1 MTRLTQQQAASGKR
15 ILLVDDQEDYRIA
28 THSLLIRQGHE
39 VVTASGGAEALSILR
54 QQHIDLVLLDYF
66 MPGGLTGEQ
75 IVEEIRKFNDHIQ
88 IILQTGYSG
97 EYPPREMMRR
107 LDIQGYHDKT
117 DGPEKL
123 LLWVDVGL
131 KAAYMVQMLY
141 RSRQGLKYILDV
153 TPELHK
159 VQTLDHLLQGILLQ
173 ITGLLGTVNSF
184 LAIVPTPAEISS
196 NKENTTIPNAFLA
209 ILEDELDLHIQVAT
223 GKFRNQTVPESC
235 LDASR
240 LEVIYQTLN
249 QMEIHFADDYTIL
262 PLAVGETILGII
274 FLEQCIQNK
283 PDIEMLQIF
292 ANQAAVAIQNTR
304 LYAIATNDK
313 VTGVYVRNFFELCF
327 LRELHA
333 CFRQR
338 QPVSLIMVDLDGL
351 KQINDT
357 AGHIAGDM
365 ALAIM
370 GKVLRNAIRTT
381 DLAGRYGGDEFLI
394 LLPNT
399 PLEKI
404 NIVIQRINEGLNGQ
418 TVEGSLGSIPI
429 KCSFGACGI
438 AAPHFEADNM
448 PGPISNSYFQ
458 EMAQLL
464 IAGADQ
470 TLYQSKQNGG
480 SRIFIENSV
489 QWLDFHEA

>member
-15 ILLVDDQEDYRIA
+15 ILLVDDQEDYRVA

-39 VVTASGGAEALSILR
+39 VVTASSGAEALSILR

-75 IVEEIRKFNDHIQ
+75 VVEEIRKFNDHIQ

-184 LAIVPTPAEISS
+184 LAVVPTPVEISP
-196 NKENTTIPNAFLA
+196 NKDNAAIPNAFLA
-209 ILEDELDLHIQVAT
+209 IIEDELDLHIHVAT
-223 GKFRNQTVPESC
+223 GKFRNHTSPESC
-235 LDASR
+235 LDAFR
-240 LEVIYQTLN
+240 IEVIYQILN
-249 QMEIHFADDYTIL
+249 KMEIHFGNDYTVI
-262 PLAVGETILGII
+262 PLVVGETVLGII

-283 PDIEMLQIF
+283 QDIEMLRIF

-304 LYAIATNDK
+304 LYTIATNDK
-313 VTGVYVRNFFELCF
+313 LTGVYVRSFFEQCF

-333 CFRQR
+333 CFRQQ
-338 QPVSLIMVDLDGL
+338 QPVSLVMVDLDGL

-357 AGHIAGDM
+357 VGHIAGDM
-365 ALAIM
+365 ALAMI
-370 GKVLRNAIRTT
+370 GKVLRSAIRTT

-394 LLPNT
+394 LLPDT
-399 PLEKI
+399 PLENI
-404 NIVIQRINEGLNGQ
+404 NTVIERINEGLNGQ
-418 TVEGSLGSIPI
+418 TVETNSGVIPI
-429 KCSFGACGI
+429 KCSFGVCGV
-438 AAPHFEADNM
+438 AAPQFEADNI
-448 PGPISNSYFQ
+448 PGPIPNSYFQ
-458 EMAQLL
+458 EMEQLL

-480 SRIFIENSV
+480 SDIFIENSV
-489 QWLDFHEA
+489 QWLDFREA